1 MNQKDKDRFF
11 NEEKNKL
18 NKKIDVLNQQL
29 EKLKEEYQEKDLG
42 LGELMANYKVLARK
56 EQEKEAKLVKIEN

>member
-1 MNQKDKDRFF
+1 M
-11 NEEKNKL
+11 